1 MTKQE
6 IESIATSVKTDLDA
20 RGLTAKEKCEVL
32 NLAKDLVILAFWEE
46 EKRCQ
51 SKQ

>member
-1 MTKQE
+1 MDKQE
-6 IESIATSVKTDLDA
+6 IESIANSVKMDLDA

-46 EKRCQ
+46 AERCQ
-51 SKQ
+51 NKQ